1 MVQADLPRGA
11 LNGAGTR
18 ATVAAVMKKV
28 SHHGH
33 PANAYASGPLDRA
46 DRLRADTEAVAR
58 ALMDEAARLHPVWRG
73 HNMVRYSEQIQAWS
87 PDRDRAVFI
96 SEARETVFLGLDGG
110 GAPHF
115 ALDLSHHDDPPA
127 GADAVYEDLRKVG
140 PMMADDEGAVLAY
153 ARGLV
158 HWHDRHQFCGVC
170 GTRTEA
176 ILGGHQRRCLN
187 EACGVSHFPR
197 TDPAVIMLVH
207 DGADR
212 IVLGRQAEWP
222 PGRCSVLAGFVEP
235 GESLEDAV
243 AREVM
248 EEVGLPVAD
257 VTYHSSQ
264 PWPFPSSIML
274 GFTARALSDDM
285 TVATDEIEEAR
296 WVHRDAVRN
305 CPNDDGFALPRRDS
319 IAYRLIQDWL

>member
-1 MVQADLPRGA
+1 MR
-11 LNGAGTR
+11 
-18 ATVAAVMKKV
+18 KV
-28 SHHGH
+28 PHHRH

-46 DRLRADTEAVAR
+46 DALRADAEAVAR
-58 ALMDEAARLHPVWRG
+58 ALSDAAARLHPVWRG
-73 HNMVRYSEQIQAWS
+73 QNLVRYGEDIRGWS
-87 PDRDRAVFI
+87 PDADRAVFI
-96 SEARETVFLGLDGG
+96 AEARETVFLGLGQD

-115 ALDLSHHDDPPA
+115 ALDFSHHDAPPA
-127 GADAVYEDLRKVG
+127 GPDAVYEDLRKIG
-140 PMMADDEGAVLAY
+140 PMMAADEGAVLAY

-170 GTRTEA
+170 GHPTESL
-176 ILGGHQRRCLN
+176 LGGHQRRCLN
-187 EACGVSHFPR
+187 ETCRASHFPR

-207 DGADR
+207 DGGDR
-212 IVLGRQAEWP
+212 IVLGRQADWP

-248 EEVGLPVAD
+248 EEVGLPVTD

-274 GFTARALSDDM
+274 GFTARALSEEM
-285 TVATDEIEEAR
+285 TVDTKEIEEAR
-296 WVHRDAVRN
+296 WVHRDAVRD
-305 CPNDDGFALPRRDS
+305 CPNNDSFALPRRDS
-319 IAYRLIQDWL
+319 IAYRLIRDWL

>member
-1 MVQADLPRGA
+1 MTWRA
-11 LNGAGTR
+11 LSDAEAR
-18 ATVAAVMKKV
+18 ATVPPIMKKV
-28 SHHGH
+28 PHHGH

-46 DRLRADTEAVAR
+46 DRLRADADAVAR

-73 HNMVRYSEQIQAWS
+73 HNLVRYSEHIQAWS
-87 PDRDRAVFI
+87 PQGDRAVFI
-96 SEARETVFLGLDGG
+96 TQARETVFLGLDSL

-115 ALDLSHHDDPPA
+115 ALDLSHHEDPPI
-127 GADAVYEDLRKVG
+127 GDDAVYEDLRKVG

-170 GTRTEA
+170 GSRTEA

-187 EACGVSHFPR
+187 EACGATHFPR

-248 EEVGLPVAD
+248 EEVGLPVTD

-274 GFTARALSDDM
+274 GFTARAMSDEM

-296 WVHRDAVRN
+296 WVDRGAVRN
-305 CPNDDGFALPRRDS
+305 CPNDDSFALPRRDS